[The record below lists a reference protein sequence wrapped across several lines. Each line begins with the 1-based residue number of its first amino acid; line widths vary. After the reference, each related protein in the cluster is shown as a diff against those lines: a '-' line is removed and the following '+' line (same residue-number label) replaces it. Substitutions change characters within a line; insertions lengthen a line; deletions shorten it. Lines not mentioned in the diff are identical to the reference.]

1 MQQITARFKF
11 LFGSTRG
18 LILVAIS
25 LVSLTVVIF
34 GMLSGPM
41 AELGFKDTVVRG
53 LGMQLLP
60 EEREARIIMLYHALA
75 MAIVAV
81 EVYLITALVPMRR
94 SQQVGIN
101 ATVTIGYICTMVFG
115 LLFAYF
121 GRNFVFHGLFI
132 FGQSL
137 IFLAGLMLAAALWPW
152 KREYRLAAG
161 SVYSR
166 GLGGISLERT
176 AFFVMAL
183 AMLGS
188 ALFGAIPGSLFGNG
202 FESFLAEDVVREPV
216 KTNLQLAVIGHLHIM
231 LTLIGV
237 ALLLILSRWIDFK
250 GRLHK
255 IAMPPLILGT
265 IVVTMGVWLLIPV
278 ESIAHTIIYGGSVL
292 VLPSALFLVIFGWRK
307 LIRDRMAARGDSQWN
322 IWQGLRAMV
331 ADPVKFGVLWQM
343 VYMNFVVSF
352 VGIFMAIKLDE
363 IIRIWPAREER
374 STLVGHWHILAT
386 LIATILLL
394 HYADYIGLK
403 GKARQWFG
411 WVIILGSNAAFAA
424 VTLFQT
430 KRLYVSETAQE
441 PLVAATTIVA
451 DIGLVM
457 VLVVLGVFLFA
468 RLFDLFRRRG
478 RWAAELAVEKSEQEA
493 GE

>member
-1 MQQITARFKF
+1 MQQIAARFKF

-18 LILVAIS
+18 LILVAIA

-41 AELGFKDTVVRG
+41 ADLGFKDPVVRG

-60 EEREARIIMLYHALA
+60 EEREARIFMLYHVLA

-101 ATVTIGYICTMVFG
+101 ATVTAGYISAMIFG

-121 GRNFVFHGLFI
+121 GRNFVFHGIFI

-137 IFLAGLMLAAALWPW
+137 IFFAGLMLATALWPW
-152 KREYRLAAG
+152 KRDYLLPKG
-161 SVYSR
+161 SDYSR
-166 GLGGISLERT
+166 GPGGISLERT
-176 AFFVMAL
+176 AFFVMAVT
-183 AMLGS
+183 MLGS

-202 FESFLAEDVVREPV
+202 FESFLAENVVREPV
-216 KTNLQLAVIGHLHIM
+216 TTNLQLAVIGHLHIM

-237 ALLLILSRWIDFK
+237 AVLLILSRWIDFK
-250 GRLHK
+250 GILHK
-255 IAMPPLILGT
+255 IAMPPLIGGT

-278 ESIAHTIIYGGSVL
+278 EGVAHIIIYGGSTL
-292 VLPSALFLVIFGWRK
+292 VLPAALFLVIYGWRK
-307 LIRDRMAARGDSQWN
+307 LIRDQMAARGVTRWN
-322 IWQGLRAMV
+322 FWQGLRAMV
-331 ADPVKFGVLWQM
+331 ADPLKFGVLWQM

-363 IIRIWPAREER
+363 IIRVWPAREER
-374 STLVGHWHILAT
+374 ITLVGHWHILAT

-411 WVIILGSNAAFAA
+411 WVIIIGSNIAFAA

-430 KRLYVSETAQE
+430 KRLYVSETGQE
-441 PLVAATTIVA
+441 SLVALTTIIA

-468 RLFDLFRRRG
+468 RLFDLFRGRG
-478 RWAAELAVEKSEQEA
+478 RWAAEMAAEETESGV